1 MGDLA
6 DRRIKFNILER
17 EIVLLERDRQGGQAL
32 TRNRHGKAYV
42 RLIVKA
48 KMIGAYTRADQ
59 IIDQFVHAYRGV
71 IVHKD
76 RFIPQILYRDFFF
89 ISQTMCARYCKAGLF
104 LKQRHCRQVVP
115 VF

>member
-6 DRRIKFNILER
+6 DRRIIFNILER

-42 RLIVKA
+42 RLIIKA

-59 IIDQFVHAYRGV
+59 ITSTKLPQSHLQIQTLESYRFSFVATIAV
-71 IVHKD
+71 K
-76 RFIPQILYRDFFF
+76 
-89 ISQTMCARYCKAGLF
+89 
-104 LKQRHCRQVVP
+104 
-115 VF
+115 